1 MLIYLFICLFFVFNF
16 VLYFITFKNTF
27 FLQIASIVDEYRM
40 QWDCLAQNLAKLY
53 NYKNVEESIKV
64 TEKIPPPEKI
74 KIKEIKL
81 KNEKENITSN
91 NENAKLKKMF
101 AFSSLEAYDENE
113 ECSLGF
119 SSGEDSFDENHF
131 GN

>member
-1 MLIYLFICLFFVFNF
+1 
-16 VLYFITFKNTF
+16 
-27 FLQIASIVDEYRM
+27 M

-53 NYKNVEESIKV
+53 NYKNVEESVKV

-74 KIKEIKL
+74 KVKEIKL
-81 KNEKENITSN
+81 KNEEKNIISS

-119 SSGEDSFDENHF
+119 SSGEDPFDENHF